1 MAFYNRYTELY
12 YKLLLSSSFSF
23 LYVYISVVF
32 LRTVFFLGW
41 QVLDEGKLVEFDEP
55 FLLLQ
60 NEDSL
65 FSKMVEHTSKHLST
79 NLYDVARQ
87 SFFSRHGITDEF
99 DLDMIPRT
107 MDGLTPLQQQEQ
119 QPQDEDFE
127 PDSPRI
133 RRSSSL
139 EKEKLLFV
147 STV

>member
-1 MAFYNRYTELY
+1 MPLSFLRFFFVLFTF
-12 YKLLLSSSFSF
+12 LSSS
-23 LYVYISVVF
+23 YILFCFRAWDS
-32 LRTVFFLGW
+32 

-55 FLLLQ
+55 YLLLQ

-87 SFFSRHGITDEF
+87 AFFSRHGITDEF
-99 DLDMIPRT
+99 DLDIVPRT
-107 MDGLTPLQQQEQ
+107 MEGLTPLQQKEQ
-119 QPQDEDFE
+119 QPEDENFE
-127 PDSPRI
+127 PESPRF